1 MKPHP
6 VGGAI
11 FQFAIGISVE
21 GYIRC
26 ADLILQWCKR
36 NIQTQ
41 YPKQNNTKQN
51 NFFLQTRRKINTI
64 FFI

>member
-26 ADLILQWCKR
+26 ADLILQRCK
-36 NIQTQ
+36 TQ
-41 YPKQNNTKQN
+41 EANHRIMHFQKAKC
-51 NFFLQTRRKINTI
+51 
-64 FFI
+64 